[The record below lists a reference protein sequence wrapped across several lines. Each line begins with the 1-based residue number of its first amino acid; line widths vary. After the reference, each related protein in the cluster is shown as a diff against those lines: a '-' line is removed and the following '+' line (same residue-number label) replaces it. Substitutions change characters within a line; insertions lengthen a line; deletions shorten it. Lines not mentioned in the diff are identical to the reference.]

1 MAWNLMPP
9 QQQRGSQ
16 LGGGA
21 PKEAIAGRGAQ
32 KHDEADQQVAGA
44 PARGIDYPADQ
55 LENRSDD
62 ITPTVREGDT
72 QSWDDVVQPE
82 AQERSREDDEDGE
95 PLPEGK

>member
-1 MAWNLMPP
+1 MAWNHLPH

-21 PKEAIAGRGAQ
+21 PREAIAGRGAQ

-44 PARGIDYPADQ
+44 PARGIDYPAEA

-62 ITPTVREGDT
+62 ITPTERDGDT

-82 AQERSREDDEDGE
+82 AQARSSEHDEDGE
-95 PLPEGK
+95 PLPDGK